1 LFKAR
6 LFVFANVLVIGP
18 TEALPPVAVLVAL
31 PPVAEELLVEFAA
44 LLEAEVALLVLVGV
58 VVVGKVSHSNVSPLS
73 TTTWPEPSPVPLPTV
88 PVGT

>member
-1 LFKAR
+1 VLFNVA
-6 LFVFANVLVIGP
+6 VLVIGP

-31 PPVAEELLVEFAA
+31 PPVAEEFDAEFAA
-44 LLEAEVALLVLVGV
+44 LLEAEVALLVLVGVVGV